1 MTMSEFLKN
10 FRTTHSR
17 FSGNKRNPYD
27 GHYYP
32 AQDRR
37 NGNDRRNEQS
47 QTQGKTSSS
56 FYLKIE
62 EFIPTLQ
69 ALLETIT
76 ENQQI
81 LIELKKEK
89 TRREDAMASA
99 FKDIAETLDILRG
112 ASPSGGRPAPA
123 EIRASGLETA
133 SSLTVEEL
141 EKTEMKSSADEKR
154 DIIRIMKK
162 LRKKGGT
169 YKEIA
174 HFLNENNVPTFS
186 NKGHWHAQTIHRLCS
201 R

>member
-1 MTMSEFLKN
+1 MSEFLKN
-10 FRTTHSR
+10 FRSTHSR
-17 FSGNKRNPYD
+17 FAGNKRNPYD

-37 NGNDRRNEQS
+37 NGNDRRNEQV
-47 QTQGKTSSS
+47 QTQGKTTSSL
-56 FYLKIE
+56 YAKIE
-62 EFIPTLQ
+62 DFLPTLQ
-69 ALLETIT
+69 TLLETIT
-76 ENQQI
+76 ENQQS
-81 LIELKKEK
+81 LIDLKKSQTASGE
-89 TRREDAMASA
+89 EMALA
-99 FKDIAETLDILRG
+99 FKAIAASLQNLHSTSSKPSPVETKE
-112 ASPSGGRPAPA
+112 SA
-123 EIRASGLETA
+123 ESQ

-174 HFLNENNVPTFS
+174 YFLNENKIPTFS

>member
-1 MTMSEFLKN
+1 MSEFLKN
-10 FRTTHSR
+10 FRSTHSR
-17 FSGNKRNPYD
+17 FAGNKRNPYD

-47 QTQGKTSSS
+47 QTQGKPSSS
-56 FYLKIE
+56 LYAKIE
-62 EFIPTLQ
+62 DFIPTLQ

-76 ENQQI
+76 DNQQS
-81 LIELKKEK
+81 LIDLKKRQAVSSEEM
-89 TRREDAMASA
+89 TAA
-99 FKDIAETLDILRG
+99 FKTIAALLQNTQIPDSKP
-112 ASPSGGRPAPA
+112 SPVIAKESV
-123 EIRASGLETA
+123 ESQ

-174 HFLNENNVPTFS
+174 HFLNENKIPTFS

>member
-1 MTMSEFLKN
+1 MSEFLKN

-17 FSGNKRNPYD
+17 YTGNKRNPYD

-32 AQDRR
+32 SQDRR
-37 NGNDRRNEQS
+37 NGNDRRNEQG
-47 QTQGKTSSS
+47 QPTGKSSS
-56 FYLKIE
+56 SLYTKLEDFL
-62 EFIPTLQ
+62 PTLQ
-69 ALLETIT
+69 TLLETISD
-76 ENQQI
+76 NQQH
-81 LIELKKEK
+81 LIDIKERQIQSNE
-89 TRREDAMASA
+89 TMASA
-99 FKDIAETLDILRG
+99 FKDIAAVLSRG
-112 ASPSGGRPAPA
+112 SHLPAMPVVPRDDGEIQKSQPA
-123 EIRASGLETA
+123 FS
-133 SSLTVEEL
+133 VEEL

-174 HFLNENNVPTFS
+174 LFLNENKIPTFS

>member
-1 MTMSEFLKN
+1 MSEFLKN

-32 AQDRR
+32 AQERRAGSDRR
-37 NGNDRRNEQS
+37 GEQG
-47 QTQGKTSSS
+47 QPQGKAPSS
-56 FYLKIE
+56 FYNRIE
-62 EFIPTLQ
+62 EFLPALQ
-69 ALLETIT
+69 ALLETIV
-76 ENQQI
+76 ENQQT
-81 LIELKKEK
+81 LID
-89 TRREDAMASA
+89 TRKAKAEEEDTLVSV
-99 FKDIAETLDILRG
+99 FRDIANSLKNLQFKPMQTSRQATVESRETVSG
-112 ASPSGGRPAPA
+112 AQP
-123 EIRASGLETA
+123 I
-133 SSLTVEEL
+133 TVEEL
-141 EKTEMKSSADEKR
+141 EKTEMKSSAEEKR

>member
-1 MTMSEFLKN
+1 MSEFLKN
-10 FRTTHSR
+10 FRSTHSR
-17 FSGNKRNPYD
+17 FAGNKRNPYD

-32 AQDRR
+32 SQDRR
-37 NGNDRRNEQS
+37 TGNDRRGEQNS
-47 QTQGKTSSS
+47 QGKPSASLFT
-56 FYLKIE
+56 KIE
-62 EFIPTLQ
+62 DFLPTLQ

-76 ENQQI
+76 ENQMS
-81 LIELKKEK
+81 LIDLKKQQAKSGEIM
-89 TRREDAMASA
+89 TSA
-99 FKDIAETLDILRG
+99 FKDIALALQRLEG
-112 ASPSGGRPAPA
+112 SGFQAPA
-123 EIRASGLETA
+123 CQESVSEAHYQP
-133 SSLTVEEL
+133 SLTVEEL

-174 HFLNENNVPTFS
+174 HFLNENKIPTFS

>member
-1 MTMSEFLKN
+1 MSEFLKN

-32 AQDRR
+32 AQERR
-37 NGNDRRNEQS
+37 NGSDRRNEQG
-47 QTQGKTSSS
+47 QPQGKAPGS
-56 FYLKIE
+56 FYARIE
-62 EFIPTLQ
+62 ELLPALQ
-69 ALLETIT
+69 ALLENIV
-76 ENQQI
+76 ENQQT
-81 LIELKKEK
+81 LIDMKKARAEE
-89 TRREDAMASA
+89 EDSLLSV
-99 FKDIAETLDILRG
+99 FRDIATSLQNIQV
-112 ASPSGGRPAPA
+112 RPAQATRVAAA
-123 EIRASGLETA
+123 ESRGPGAETP
-133 SSLTVEEL
+133 LITVEEL

-174 HFLNENNVPTFS
+174 QFLNENNVPTFS

>member
-1 MTMSEFLKN
+1 MSEFLKN

-47 QTQGKTSSS
+47 QTQGKTPSS

-62 EFIPTLQ
+62 DFIPTLQ

-89 TRREDAMASA
+89 TQREDAMACA
-99 FKDIAETLDILRG
+99 FKDIAETLDILRR
-112 ASPSGGRPAPA
+112 ASPSGNRPAPA
-123 EIRASGLETA
+123 EIRVSALETP